1 MPKRFLIAFALLL
14 FLSQA
19 LAISAQD
26 AINFATQQ
34 NNFLYSGEIK
44 SSYPIVRISDKSK
57 DYWVI
62 TLFSGDTLSGFIPIY
77 DKTPTLPDS
86 TVSRRN
92 LIKTAYFLQYYL
104 TLKADVAAEAKLLR
118 LNLWPFDAAS
128 VSDFLELSAD
138 FKNEKTDLTTVKY
151 ELKDFPALQQD
162 IDSLI
167 FKLDEMRD
175 VADNISDSLSET
187 TSFQTSFETR
197 PDTNALNEFEK
208 KVNKDFSAITGLD
221 ALLIHDP
228 EEKQLSYLEELE
240 ALRQKIASADL
251 PFQTKQGLNS
261 LLNVPS
267 NVQKFISKSNFLVGL
282 KDKFDQIFNNA
293 QANVD
298 RFALD
303 LSTREKRN
311 NAMQALYGMDEEIL
325 DKTGEGSLDQL
336 MALLSDEAYVYAW
349 KNQAD
354 LANAKADWEKAKAFY
369 EAGSF
374 EQVGQN
380 AASAK
385 KYAINVYAEGIK
397 ESEPVIQTDLL
408 FTGVVLL
415 IIAVIIIYALKN
427 RKKFSGLVSGSEE
440 EVEVHGWNE

>member
-34 NNFLYSGEIK
+34 NNFLYSGETTEI
-44 SSYPIVRISDKSK
+44 YPNVRIADKAK

-62 TLFSGDTLSGFIPIY
+62 TVLSGDTLSGFIPVY
-77 DKTPTLPDS
+77 DKTAALPDS
-86 TVSRRN
+86 AISKRN
-92 LIKTAYFLQYYL
+92 LIKTAY
-104 TLKADVAAEAKLLR
+104 VLR
-118 LNLWPFDAAS
+118 YEKQINETSSKQSLWLFDAANAKFF
-128 VSDFLELSAD
+128 SDLAQDL
-138 FKNEKTDLTTVKY
+138 KNEKVDLTTIKTSLAGY
-151 ELKDFPALQQD
+151 SDLQD
-162 IDSLI
+162 DTDSLSGQ
-167 FKLDEMRD
+167 LDEMKPLAEQAGQD
-175 VADNISDSLSET
+175 IAEAMA
-187 TSFQTSFETR
+187 FEAEFSSK
-197 PDTNALNEFEK
+197 PDTNSLNAFQK
-208 KVNKDFSAITGLD
+208 KFQNAFDAI
-221 ALLIHDP
+221 A
-228 EEKQLSYLEELE
+228 ELE
-240 ALRQKIASADL
+240 TARARYLAELDSLRQQIALINL
-251 PFQTKQGLNS
+251 PLETKQGLNS
-261 LLNVPS
+261 LANIPS
-267 NVQKFISKSNFLVGL
+267 SLQQFSSKATTSIDLEEKIKQV
-282 KDKFDQIFNNA
+282 FNGA
-293 QANVD
+293 SANVD
-298 RFALD
+298 GLVLG

-374 EQVGQN
+374 EQAEQN